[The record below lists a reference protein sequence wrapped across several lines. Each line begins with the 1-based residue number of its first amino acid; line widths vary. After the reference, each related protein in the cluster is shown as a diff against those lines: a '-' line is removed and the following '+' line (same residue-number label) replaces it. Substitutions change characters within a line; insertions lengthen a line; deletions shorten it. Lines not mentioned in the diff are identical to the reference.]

1 MASNPL
7 KLSSPITDA
16 PRIGPA
22 KAKFLKKLGITHVR
36 DMLYTFPRRYDDFSR
51 VTPIADLKIGE
62 KMTVKGKVKKVE
74 SKWGFYGKRRMLR
87 IFVDLEDETGVL
99 HITWFN
105 LQFLAKQLWQ
115 GREILVAG
123 EVEVYT
129 PHPPRNES
137 ASPFQGEAPLLTKER
152 SARKPGEVNFRM
164 RSPVLEYADREG
176 DTTHTARITPV
187 YPETYGVTSR
197 FIRYQVKNFLPLL
210 AALPEYIPADILKRH
225 SLPGIRE
232 AIRAAH
238 FPDNTE
244 EQEEAQRRLRFDELF
259 FLQLAA
265 LVRRQQIKQE
275 PAYSISVKSSS
286 ILRNIEL
293 LPFQLTKAQEMA
305 MEEILADLKKSV
317 PMNRLLQ
324 GDVGSG
330 KSALALLAA
339 QATLAEGYKVLYLA
353 PTEILARQQ
362 AEVFRHSLQTGL
374 TPEARTSEL
383 SGVVELLIGALSS
396 SEKKRIKKRLLAD
409 EPICV
414 VGTHALL
421 QEDVHTHKVALAIV
435 DEQHR
440 FGVEQRKALQHANE
454 GEVPHLLSMTAT
466 PIPRTLNL
474 TVYGDLDVSILN
486 ELPAGRLPIKTE
498 IVSPDEHDDA
508 IVHVLRQLHAGRQ
521 AYAIAP
527 LVEQSDK
534 VEVKSATQAY
544 AEMKHWF
551 PGIAVGLVHG
561 QLPSEEKER
570 VMRHFAAGAIQL
582 LVSTSVVE
590 VGVNVPNATV
600 MIIEGA
606 ERFGLAQLHQL
617 RGRIGRG
624 EHQSYCYLFPTTQES
639 ADSERLRILGR
650 TTDGFVIAEKDL
662 ELRGPGEIY
671 GVAQSGFSDLKVA
684 SLLDYP
690 TIKIAR
696 QEAERILKKDPEL
709 KNHDILRRKVEQKN
723 LQTHFE

>member
-1 MASNPL
+1 MSPQNL

-51 VTPIADLKIGE
+51 VTPIVDLKLGE
-62 KMTVKGKVKKVE
+62 KMTVKGKVKSVE
-74 SKWGFYGKRRMLR
+74 SKWGFYGRRRMLR
-87 IFVDLEDETGVL
+87 IFVDIEDDTGTL
-99 HITWFN
+99 HVTWFN
-105 LQFLAKQLWQ
+105 LRFLPKQLWQ

-123 EVEVYT
+123 DVE
-129 PHPPRNES
+129 
-137 ASPFQGEAPLLTKER
+137 PFKKDPSQF
-152 SARKPGEVNFRM
+152 SI
-164 RSPVLEYADREG
+164 RSPILEYADTLPAG
-176 DTTHTARITPV
+176 QAGTHTARITPV

-197 FIRYQVKNFLPLL
+197 FIRYQVKRLLPLIQV
-210 AALPEYIPADILKRH
+210 LPEYIPEEILQRH
-225 SLPGIRE
+225 KLPGIQD

-238 FPDNTE
+238 FPE
-244 EQEEAQRRLRFDELF
+244 SKEQQEAAQRRLRFDELF

-265 LVRRQQIKQE
+265 LVRRRQIKQE
-275 PAYSISVKSSS
+275 PAYAISMKNSPVS
-286 ILRNIEL
+286 RYVGL
-293 LPFQLTKAQEMA
+293 LPFKLTKAQQVA
-305 MEEILADLKKSV
+305 FKEIVSDLKKPV

-330 KSALALLAA
+330 KSAVAFLAA
-339 QATLAEGYKVLYLA
+339 QLVLEAGYKVLYLA

-362 AEVFRHSLQTGL
+362 AENFGK
-374 TPEARTSEL
+374 A
-383 SGVVELLIGALSS
+383 ELLIGATSA
-396 SEKKRIKKRLLAD
+396 SEKKRIKKRLLSDDAF
-409 EPICV
+409 CV

-474 TVYGDLDVSILN
+474 TVYGDLDVSVLD
-486 ELPAGRLPIKTE
+486 ELPAGRLPIKTQ
-498 IVSPDEHDDA
+498 IIPSDHHDAA
-508 IVHVLRQLHAGRQ
+508 IIHTLQELHAGRQ
-521 AYAIAP
+521 AYVIAP
-527 LVEQSDK
+527 LIEQSDK
-534 VEVKSATQAY
+534 LEAKSATKTF
-544 AEMKHWF
+544 EEIKHLF
-551 PGIAVGLVHG
+551 PGIAVSLVHG
-561 QLPSEEKER
+561 QMPSPDKEK
-570 VMRHFAAGAIQL
+570 VMRLFTAGAIQL

-590 VGVNVPNATV
+590 VGVNIPNATV

-617 RGRIGRG
+617 RGRVGRA
-624 EHQSYCYLFPTTQES
+624 EHQSYCYLFPTTQEAAS
-639 ADSERLRILGR
+639 GERLKILEL
-650 TTDGFVIAEKDL
+650 TTDGFKIAEKDL

-671 GVAQSGFSDLKVA
+671 GVAQSGFSNLKVA

-696 QEAERILKKDPEL
+696 EEAERILKKDPDL
-709 KNHDILRRKVEQKN
+709 KNYDILRKKVEQKN
-723 LQTHFE
+723 FQTHFE